1 MSAFFVYDYKTQ
13 TLSALY
19 KLLDTFFF
27 YLKCFCLFTTEFGAP
42 TITKVELVDST
53 NLRVNWT
60 VAGHSVSSY
69 VLEILRYKDN
79 RLRENQTVTV
89 NQTFYVLKNA
99 NLNSEY
105 RFRVQAISDTGNS
118 NFTQQ
123 RVILLK
129 PEGVGLR
136 VWHIALIVIFLLLAV
151 LLCCILCCCIVIFW
165 KERRRTYYAEKQGLC
180 LTMYTVY
187 EAVN

>member
-1 MSAFFVYDYKTQ
+1 MFRCTDCFF
-13 TLSALY
+13 LS
-19 KLLDTFFF
+19 F
-27 YLKCFCLFTTEFGAP
+27 TEFATL
-42 TITKVELVDST
+42 TITDVNLVDNT
-53 NLRVNWT
+53 NLHVNWT
-60 VAGHSVSSY
+60 FDGHNVDSY
-69 VLEILRYKDN
+69 VLQILRYEDN
-79 RLRENQTVTV
+79 RLRENRTVTV

-136 VWHIALIVIFLLLAV
+136 VWHIGLIVIFLLLAV

-180 LTMYTVY
+180 FNYACIQCMKQ
-187 EAVN
+187 

>member
-1 MSAFFVYDYKTQ
+1 MITKHR
-13 TLSALY
+13 
-19 KLLDTFFF
+19 LLVLCINYWIPFF
-27 YLKCFCLFTTEFGAP
+27 YLKCFCLFTTEFAAP
-42 TITKVELVDST
+42 RIVKVELVDST
-53 NLRVNWT
+53 NLHVNWT

-118 NFTQQ
+118 TFTQQ
-123 RVILLK
+123 KAIQLQEKV
-129 PEGVGLR
+129 GVKG
-136 VWHIALIVIFLLLAV
+136 WQIALIILFLLVAV
-151 LLCCILCCCIVIFW
+151 LLCFIFCCCLIGLIW
-165 KERRRTYYAEKQGLC
+165 RERRRTYDAEKKGLYFINAQNK
-180 LTMYTVY
+180 LESMYVIK
-187 EAVN
+187 VRC